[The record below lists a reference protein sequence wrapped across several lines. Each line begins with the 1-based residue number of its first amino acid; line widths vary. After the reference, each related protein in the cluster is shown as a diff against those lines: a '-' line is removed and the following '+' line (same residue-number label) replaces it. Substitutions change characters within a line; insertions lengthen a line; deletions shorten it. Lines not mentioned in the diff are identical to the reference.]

1 LRIEDLKMSTK
12 TVTIEDAQL
21 KFSELLTF
29 TLAENEVII
38 VENSKKLARLIPFSA
53 LNTPRIAGLNK
64 GKIWTSDD
72 FNTPIS
78 EDF

>member
-1 LRIEDLKMSTK
+1 MSIK

-29 TLAENEVII
+29 TLEGNEVII
-38 VENSKKLARLIPFSA
+38 VEDSKKLARLIPFSA
-53 LNTPRIAGLNK
+53 FDAPRIAGLNK

-72 FNTPIS
+72 FDASLS
-78 EDF
+78 ENL

>member
-1 LRIEDLKMSTK
+1 MSTK
-12 TVTIEDAQL
+12 TVTVEDAQL

-29 TLAENEVII
+29 TLEGNEVII

-53 LNTPRIAGLNK
+53 FDAPRIAGLNK

-72 FNTPIS
+72 FDVPLS
-78 EDF
+78 EEFWMGME